1 MTDLLAMAEYT
12 VPLGIVLVFLVAAW
26 IARATHYNA
35 YELIDLHRRIRE
47 ERERDTL
54 FKQKQEERRNRE
66 LQDR

>member
-1 MTDLLAMAEYT
+1 MTDLLAMTEYT
-12 VPLGIVLVFLVAAW
+12 VPLGIVLFFLVAAW
-26 IARATHYNA
+26 IARVKRYNP

-47 ERERDTL
+47 ERERNAL

>member
-1 MTDLLAMAEYT
+1 MTEYT

-26 IARATHYNA
+26 IAKVRHYNA

-47 ERERDTL
+47 VRERDAL
-54 FKQKQEERRNRE
+54 FKQKREERRNRE